1 MVGHAG
7 RHSGIVHADMT
18 LNRSK
23 VKVTGLLNFRKLA
36 KPYMLAAMTVSCLVG
51 LSGRSMSV
59 VSTWYGGRPR
69 RHCV

>member
-1 MVGHAG
+1 MVGQAG
-7 RHSGIVHADMT
+7 IHTAIVHADMT
-18 LNRSK
+18 VNRSK
-23 VKVTGLLNFRKLA
+23 VKVTGLLIFRKLS
-36 KPYMLAAMTVSCLVG
+36 KPYMLAAMTVSSLAG